1 MAMNDKPARSA
12 TDGASGVSVLDDTLE
27 SADRSARHAAADCL
41 SMDHVRYEIDRLDRV
56 LVRLIAERQGYIE
69 AAARIKERHEDVR
82 LTWRI
87 EDVVAKVLQESERA
101 GLSKRIA
108 EPVWRE
114 MIDRC
119 IDHEFA
125 QWEKLAALESGKNT
139 DITKS

>member
-1 MAMNDKPARSA
+1 MASDDHKAKTA
-12 TDGASGVSVLDDTLE
+12 AKDCASME
-27 SADRSARHAAADCL
+27 Q
-41 SMDHVRYEIDRLDRV
+41 VREEIDRLDRV

-69 AAARIKERHEDVR
+69 AAARIKARREDVR
-82 LTWRI
+82 LSWRI
-87 EDVVAKVLQESERA
+87 EDVVAKVLAESERA

-125 QWEKLAALESGKNT
+125 HWEKTAARRSPEKA
-139 DITKS
+139 DITES